1 MTASPLSGR
10 DAASWGAS
18 RMRARVAL
26 LVALPAI
33 GCGLFDRI
41 TDPPGLSINQFS
53 AQPTEISN
61 GGSATLTWSVEGAES
76 SEIDNGVG
84 QVDSRGSRSVR
95 PDRTTTYTL
104 VARAG
109 TSTATASVRVLVAGT
124 GTPTATPTPTTAPV
138 PTATPTPGGTATATA
153 TPGTA
158 TPTPGTPTAT
168 PTPAVSPTATPTP
181 RPVALT
187 CGSSAA
193 AASGCAVTISKP
205 TALVP
210 GECIELNTVA
220 VNSSCPVG
228 FGVTRSVQ
236 FEVTA
241 HTSRTGLTWRRSS
254 SSTDILSPNT
264 GAISNA
270 GSTAIL
276 FSDTVLDSSVTI
288 EIVQGQTVLLSFN
301 LRHF

>member
-1 MTASPLSGR
+1 MTVGPLSGR
-10 DAASWGAS
+10 GAASWGAS
-18 RMRARVAL
+18 RMRACVAL
-26 LVALPAI
+26 LVALPAL

-41 TDPPGLSINQFS
+41 TDTPGLSINQFS
-53 AQPTEISN
+53 AQPTEVAN
-61 GGSATLTWSVEGAES
+61 GGSATLTWSIEGAES

-84 QVDSRGSRSVR
+84 LVDARGSRSVR

-109 TSTATASVRVLVAGT
+109 TSSATASVRVVVTGT

-138 PTATPTPGGTATATA
+138 PTATPTPGGTATAT
-153 TPGTA
+153 P
-158 TPTPGTPTAT
+158 TPTAV
-168 PTPAVSPTATPTP
+168 P
-181 RPVALT
+181 LT

-210 GECIELNTVA
+210 GECIELNSVTV
-220 VNSSCPVG
+220 NQSCPVG

-236 FEVTA
+236 FEVTV

-254 SSTDILSPNT
+254 SSTDILAPNT
-264 GAISNA
+264 GAISSS